1 MRAFLLFFET
11 YKQKGLQM
19 KERSVIMVLMTQY
32 FWKEVWKICI
42 PVFQQEATKST
53 PLEKGKIEEGS

>member
-1 MRAFLLFFET
+1 
-11 YKQKGLQM
+11 M

-32 FWKEVWKICI
+32 FWKEMWKICI

-53 PLEKGKIEEGS
+53 PLEKGKIEEES